1 METHHTLISGTAY
14 TIKGGSVL
22 IAGTKYQIGG
32 GTAEVDGTKR
42 SIKFSEP
49 VAITIEIVG
58 TAPTSYADVTYKGT
72 TYADAVTI
80 ESGIGD
86 TLEIRV
92 EGSNQNAKSQ
102 AYVELNGTKV
112 MSAAGTYSYV
122 VKQAAT
128 ISLRD
133 RTVRVLGKLATA
145 GQATITEE

>member
-1 METHHTLISGTAY
+1 MATHHTLISGTAY
-14 TIKGGSVL
+14 KITGGSAL
-22 IAGTKYQIGG
+22 ISGTKYQIGG
-32 GTAEVDGTKR
+32 GTAEVAGTKR

-58 TAPTSYADVTYKGT
+58 TAPTRYADVTYKGT
-72 TYADAVTI
+72 TYADAVTF
-80 ESGIGD
+80 EAGIGD

-145 GQATITEE
+145 GQATITEG